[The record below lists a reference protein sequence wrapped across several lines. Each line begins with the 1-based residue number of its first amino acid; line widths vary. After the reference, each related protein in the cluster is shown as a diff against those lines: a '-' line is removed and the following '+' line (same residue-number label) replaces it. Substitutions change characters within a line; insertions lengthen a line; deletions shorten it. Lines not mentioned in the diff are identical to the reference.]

1 MEVFTHAVLGA
12 TLARATTPL
21 GTSGLSMRRRLTI
34 GGLAATFPDL
44 DFASFPIHPL
54 RFLADWHQGPTH
66 SLVLLPLWAVLI
78 GAIFTLAGGRQRA
91 FPQATGVAALGLA
104 SHVASDLI
112 TAYGTALFHPL
123 SPLRMSFAVTYVI
136 DPLFTIIVLTGLVAS
151 LASGKRAFAG
161 LALGVLGLYVGFQAS
176 LQQRAIELARASAHT
191 QGLGFERIAA
201 LPQPLSPFNWKL
213 IAIDG
218 PRYHEAYVNLAG
230 GSAAVAL
237 PGRWG
242 DIAAAYRAPTE
253 LAWRTRNR
261 LGDRTE
267 LHETV
272 ERRWHDSAFAAYR
285 RFATFPAVS
294 RIDDNGE
301 LCIWFTDLRYD
312 LPALPDTFR
321 YGFCRPAPERPWTLY
336 RLRYF
341 TERSRQA
348 LPSAP

>member
-1 MEVFTHAVLGA
+1 MDVFTHAVLGA
-12 TLARATTPL
+12 TLARATAPQ
-21 GTSGLSMRRRLTI
+21 GASRLSMRQRLTV

-44 DFASFPIHPL
+44 DFAAFPIHPL

-78 GAIFTLAGGRQRA
+78 GAIFALAGGRPRA
-91 FPQATGVAALGLA
+91 FLQATGVAALGLA
-104 SHVASDLI
+104 SHAASDLI

-123 SPLRMSFAVTYVI
+123 SPLRVSFPVTYVI
-136 DPLFTIIVLTGLVAS
+136 DPLFTLIVLAGLVAS
-151 LASGKRAFAG
+151 LASGRRAVAG
-161 LALGVLGLYVGFQAS
+161 LALAVLGLYVGFQAS
-176 LQQRAIELARASAHT
+176 LQQRALELARASAHA
-191 QGLGFERIAA
+191 QGLGFEHVAA
-201 LPQPLSPFNWKL
+201 LPQPFSPFNWKL

-237 PGRWG
+237 PGRLG
-242 DIAAAYRAPTE
+242 DIAAAYRAADE
-253 LAWRTRNR
+253 LAWHTRHH
-261 LGDRTE
+261 LGDRPA
-267 LHETV
+267 LHDTV
-272 ERRWHDSAFAAYR
+272 QQRWHDPAFAAYR
-285 RFATFPAVS
+285 RFAAFPAVS

-321 YGFCRPAPERPWTLY
+321 YGFCRPAPEQSWTLY
-336 RLRYF
+336 RLRYL

-348 LPSAP
+348 LAPAP